1 MRCHLRPGQCRFVW
15 TGGVAGSGTIILV
28 NHRRGV
34 RRVSTNGA
42 RLEDIASAPDGPQK
56 MEPVRAEGAADV
68 GNSLGDA
75 VVGHD
80 DI

>member
-1 MRCHLRPGQCRFVW
+1 M
-15 TGGVAGSGTIILV
+15 
-28 NHRRGV
+28 

-56 MEPVRAEGAADV
+56 MEPVRAEGAGDV